1 MAKFF
6 ETSQNI
12 AELVQSK
19 WEETGLA
26 QMGIELK
33 LISVTKA
40 KNVLKAS
47 KAGATINYLTK
58 KDAFLIIY
66 EEAFDRLSDEYKEKI
81 IEGALSNISYDTDK
95 DKLNVETDIA
105 KELFRMRRKYENYID
120 IMEAS
125 YLVINQIE
133 EEEKERQRKNAE
145 YIIAHYEEQ
154 VAMRKTR
161 YEEMIKQAEEQYQ
174 RDLEWEA
181 KRLEVAKEMLED
193 TCE

>member
-6 ETSQNI
+6 ETSQDI

-19 WEETGLA
+19 WEETSLP

-66 EEAFDRLSDEYKEKI
+66 EEAFDRLFDEYKERI
-81 IEGALSNISYDTDK
+81 IEGALSNISYDAEK

-105 KELFRMRRKYENYID
+105 KELFRMRRKYENYVD

-125 YLVINQIE
+125 YLVINQID
-133 EEEKERQRKNAE
+133 EEEKERKEAE
-145 YIIAHYEEQ
+145 KAQ
-154 VAMRKTR
+154 KAAAR
-161 YEEMIKQAEEQYQ
+161 
-174 RDLEWEA
+174 EA
-181 KRLEVAKEMLED
+181 KKKNQ
-193 TCE
+193 

>member
-1 MAKFF
+1 MKIY
-6 ETSQNI
+6 ETSADI
-12 AELVQSK
+12 AELCQAK

-33 LISVTKA
+33 LLSVTKA

-81 IEGALSNISYDTDK
+81 LEGALSNISYDTDK

-105 KELFRMRRKYENYID
+105 KELFRMRRKYENYVD

-125 YLVINQIE
+125 YIVINQIE
-133 EEEKERQRKNAE
+133 EEEKERKEAE
-145 YIIAHYEEQ
+145 KAQ
-154 VAMRKTR
+154 KAAAR
-161 YEEMIKQAEEQYQ
+161 
-174 RDLEWEA
+174 EA
-181 KRLEVAKEMLED
+181 KKKNQ
-193 TCE
+193 

>member
-6 ETSQNI
+6 ETSQDI

-19 WEETGLA
+19 WENTGIA

-133 EEEKERQRKNAE
+133 EEEKERKEAE
-145 YIIAHYEEQ
+145 KAQ
-154 VAMRKTR
+154 KAAAR
-161 YEEMIKQAEEQYQ
+161 
-174 RDLEWEA
+174 EA
-181 KRLEVAKEMLED
+181 KKKNQ
-193 TCE
+193 

>member
-6 ETSQNI
+6 ETSQDI

-133 EEEKERQRKNAE
+133 EEEKERKEAE
-145 YIIAHYEEQ
+145 KAQ
-154 VAMRKTR
+154 KAAAR
-161 YEEMIKQAEEQYQ
+161 
-174 RDLEWEA
+174 EA
-181 KRLEVAKEMLED
+181 KKKNQ
-193 TCE
+193 

>member
-6 ETSQNI
+6 ETSQDI

-19 WEETGLA
+19 WENTGLA

-66 EEAFDRLSDEYKEKI
+66 EEAFDRLSDEYKERI
-81 IEGALSNISYDTDK
+81 LEGALSNISYDTDK

-105 KELFRMRRKYENYID
+105 KELFRMRRKYENYVD

-133 EEEKERQRKNAE
+133 EEEQERKEAE
-145 YIIAHYEEQ
+145 KAQ
-154 VAMRKTR
+154 KAAAR
-161 YEEMIKQAEEQYQ
+161 
-174 RDLEWEA
+174 EA
-181 KRLEVAKEMLED
+181 KKKNQ
-193 TCE
+193 

>member
-6 ETSQNI
+6 ETSQDI

-19 WEETGLA
+19 WENTGLA

-66 EEAFDRLSDEYKEKI
+66 EEAFDRLSDEYKERI
-81 IEGALSNISYDTDK
+81 LEGALSNISYDTDK

-105 KELFRMRRKYENYID
+105 KELFRMRRKYENYVD
-120 IMEAS
+120 ILEAS

-133 EEEKERQRKNAE
+133 EEEKERKEAE
-145 YIIAHYEEQ
+145 KAQ
-154 VAMRKTR
+154 KAAAR
-161 YEEMIKQAEEQYQ
+161 
-174 RDLEWEA
+174 EA
-181 KRLEVAKEMLED
+181 KKKNQ
-193 TCE
+193 

>member
-6 ETSQNI
+6 ETSQDI

-19 WEETGLA
+19 WENTGLA

-66 EEAFDRLSDEYKEKI
+66 EEAFGRLSDEYKERI
-81 IEGALSNISYDTDK
+81 LEGALSNISYDTDK

-105 KELFRMRRKYENYID
+105 KELFRMRRKYENYVD

-133 EEEKERQRKNAE
+133 EEEKERKEAE
-145 YIIAHYEEQ
+145 KAQ
-154 VAMRKTR
+154 KAAAR
-161 YEEMIKQAEEQYQ
+161 
-174 RDLEWEA
+174 EA
-181 KRLEVAKEMLED
+181 KKKNQ
-193 TCE
+193 

>member
-1 MAKFF
+1 MKIY
-6 ETSQNI
+6 ETSADI
-12 AELVQSK
+12 AELCQAK

-33 LISVTKA
+33 LLSVTKA

-66 EEAFDRLSDEYKEKI
+66 EEAFDRLSDEYKERI
-81 IEGALSNISYDTDK
+81 LEGALSNISYDTDK

-105 KELFRMRRKYENYID
+105 KELFRMRRKYENYVD
-120 IMEAS
+120 IMETS

-133 EEEKERQRKNAE
+133 EEEKERKEAE
-145 YIIAHYEEQ
+145 KAQ
-154 VAMRKTR
+154 KAAAR
-161 YEEMIKQAEEQYQ
+161 
-174 RDLEWEA
+174 EA
-181 KRLEVAKEMLED
+181 KKKNQ
-193 TCE
+193 

>member
-6 ETSQNI
+6 ETSQDI

-19 WEETGLA
+19 WENTGLA

-105 KELFRMRRKYENYID
+105 KELFRMRRKYENYVD

-133 EEEKERQRKNAE
+133 EEEKERKEAE
-145 YIIAHYEEQ
+145 KAQ
-154 VAMRKTR
+154 KAAAR
-161 YEEMIKQAEEQYQ
+161 
-174 RDLEWEA
+174 EA
-181 KRLEVAKEMLED
+181 KKKNQ
-193 TCE
+193 

>member
-6 ETSQNI
+6 EASQDI

-19 WEETGLA
+19 WEDTGLA

-40 KNVLKAS
+40 KNVIKAS

-66 EEAFDRLSDEYKEKI
+66 EEAFDRLTDEYKEKI
-81 IEGALSNISYDTDK
+81 IEGALSNISYDAEK
-95 DKLNVETDIA
+95 DKLNVEGDIA
-105 KELFRMRRKYENYID
+105 KELFRMRRKYENYVD

-125 YLVINQIE
+125 YLVISQIE
-133 EEEKERQRKNAE
+133 EEEKERKEAE
-145 YIIAHYEEQ
+145 KAQ
-154 VAMRKTR
+154 KAAAR
-161 YEEMIKQAEEQYQ
+161 
-174 RDLEWEA
+174 EA
-181 KRLEVAKEMLED
+181 KKKKQ
-193 TCE
+193 

>member
-6 ETSQNI
+6 ETSQDI

-19 WEETGLA
+19 WENTGLA

-66 EEAFDRLSDEYKEKI
+66 EEAFDRLSDEYKERI
-81 IEGALSNISYDTDK
+81 LEGALSNISYDTDK

-105 KELFRMRRKYENYID
+105 KEFFRMRRKYENYVD

-133 EEEKERQRKNAE
+133 EEEKERKEAE
-145 YIIAHYEEQ
+145 KAQ
-154 VAMRKTR
+154 KAAAR
-161 YEEMIKQAEEQYQ
+161 
-174 RDLEWEA
+174 EA
-181 KRLEVAKEMLED
+181 KKKNQ
-193 TCE
+193 